1 MKGRAGKLLHPP
13 LLPVGVL
20 MEQQDLNGILLM
32 NKPQGFTSHDVV
44 AKLRGIL
51 HTRRIGHGGTLDPMA
66 TGVLPVFVGGA
77 TRAADF
83 AAAQD
88 KEYIAGFTLGYATD
102 TQDTTGETTGI
113 SGKYASLAAVRARL
127 AHFQGAHQQ
136 LPPMYSAV
144 KVNGRKLYDLAR
156 KGKEVERAPRDIF
169 IREME
174 LLDFDEDAQ
183 KGRFRV
189 VASKGAYVR
198 TIVHDFGEALRTLA
212 VMHSLVRTRSGTYPL
227 AETVGFAEVERA
239 MQDGTISALLRPTDS
254 LFLKHPAVRL
264 TGEGAERAAR
274 GAVVFPRMAR
284 GLPETEGTLVR
295 VYEGDRFLML
305 GQVRALDKGG
315 MGLFVYKN
323 FR

>member
-1 MKGRAGKLLHPP
+1 MKGRAEKLLHPP

-77 TRAADF
+77 TKAADF

-102 TQDTTGETTGI
+102 TQDTTGETTEV

-127 AHFQGAHQQ
+127 AHFQGAQQQ

-169 IREME
+169 IREIE

-189 VASKGAYVR
+189 VASKGTYVR
-198 TIVHDFGEALRTLA
+198 TIVHDFGEALGTLA

-227 AETVGFAEVERA
+227 AETVGFTEVERA
-239 MQDGTISALLRPTDS
+239 MQDGGISALLRPTDS
-254 LFLKHPAVRL
+254 LFLEHPAVRL
-264 TGEGAERAAR
+264 TEEGAERAAR

-295 VYEGDRFLML
+295 VYKGDRFLML